1 MKLLRPCEP
10 IIFEFEGRTSDEAI
24 QRARQELGDSA
35 PIRCWK
41 ARRGGFFGFF
51 ARETYIAG
59 LTPPEG
65 LAKQEKAGSPWPH
78 RSHTDEAVADS
89 DDWANQ
95 LLKYAERTTLSDLVE
110 GTKDKVVLGLDL
122 IPENVFSSVLS
133 EAEATLNGQSTP
145 KAEGS
150 VQTRRQEYL
159 EQSVVA
165 EPERIEGLIESLI
178 GIGVPSQ
185 YHPCESDATLDGLLR
200 SLRKLP
206 EARPIPIS
214 GGSVIVVV
222 GECHEATAAARQVV
236 ATLGLVSSEPFAVE
250 PSDSA
255 RLQILLRQCAK
266 KVTVIVVDA
275 PLRSRCLN
283 EVASG
288 VEKLK
293 PDYVLGSVSA
303 TNKRSDVDR
312 WQRQLGCIDALAVSS
327 LSDTAAPGELLG
339 VHPIVYID
347 GLPASALRWVLA
359 LVGSIME
366 SGR

>member
-10 IIFEFEGRTSDEAI
+10 MVFEFEGCTSEEAI
-24 QRARQELGDSA
+24 ERARKELGNGA

-65 LAKQEKAGSPWPH
+65 MAAQDKDDST
-78 RSHTDEAVADS
+78 RSHCTETNEAIADS

-110 GTKDKVVLGLDL
+110 GTKDTVILGSDL

-133 EAEATLNGQSTP
+133 EAEATLNGSNVRGG
-145 KAEGS
+145 EGS
-150 VQTRRQEYL
+150 VQARRQEYL
-159 EQSVVA
+159 GQSEFA
-165 EPERIEGLIESLI
+165 EVERIEGLTESLV

-185 YHPCESDATLDGLLR
+185 YQPRASDATLDGLFR

-206 EARPIPIS
+206 EARPIPIAP
-214 GGSVIVVV
+214 GSVIVVV
-222 GECHEATAAARQVV
+222 GEHQEADAAARQVA
-236 ATLGLVSSEPFAVE
+236 ATLGLDSSEAIAVE
-250 PSDSA
+250 PSDSG

-266 KVTVIVVDA
+266 KVTVLVVDA
-275 PLRSRCLN
+275 PLRSRCLK
-283 EVASG
+283 EVASW

-339 VHPIVYID
+339 VLPIGYID
-347 GLPASALRWVLA
+347 GLPASALRWVFVLI
-359 LVGSIME
+359 GSILE

>member
-1 MKLLRPCEP
+1 MKLLRPSEP
-10 IIFEFEGRTSDEAI
+10 VVFEFEGHTSEEAI
-24 QRARQELGDSA
+24 QRARQELGDGA

-41 ARRGGFFGFF
+41 ARRGGVFGFF
-51 ARETYIAG
+51 TKETFIAG

-65 LAKQEKAGSPWPH
+65 MAKQDKAASTEFPRIDP
-78 RSHTDEAVADS
+78 DEAVAAS

-110 GTKDKVVLGLDL
+110 GTKDKVVLGSDL

-133 EAEATLNGQSTP
+133 EAEATLNGFNIR
-145 KAEGS
+145 EGGGS
-150 VQTRRQEYL
+150 VRARHQEYL
-159 EQSVVA
+159 EQPELA
-165 EPERIEGLIESLI
+165 EPERIEGLSESLV

-185 YHPCESDATLDGLLR
+185 YQPCESDATLDGLLR

-222 GECHEATAAARQVV
+222 GGRHEANAAARQVV
-236 ATLGLVSSEPFAVE
+236 ATLGLESSEPLAVE
-250 PSDSA
+250 PSDSG

-266 KVTVIVVDA
+266 KVTVIVVEA
-275 PLRSRCLN
+275 PLTSRCLK
-283 EVASG
+283 EAASWI
-288 VEKLK
+288 EKLK

-303 TNKRSDVDR
+303 TTKRSDVDR

-327 LSDTAAPGELLG
+327 LADTAAPGELLG
-339 VHPIVYID
+339 VLPIAYID
-347 GLPASALRWVLA
+347 GSPASALRWVLA
-359 LVGSIME
+359 LVGSILE